1 MNNIL
6 EKIRKYEDIPYEIL
20 EEFFMG
26 YLNDKVSD
34 EEMTKVLKAICKYS
48 LTKENTFNLTDIF
61 IKSGDSLP
69 VNDIFI
75 DKHSTGGVGDK
86 TTLIVLPILA
96 SLGVKIAK
104 MSGRGLGITG
114 GTIDKLESIGVKT
127 DFTEKEFYEKIEK
140 HNMVISSQTSNL
152 CPLDKKVYAL
162 RDITGT
168 TNSIPLI
175 ASSVMSKKIAS
186 GSKKILLD
194 VKVGTGALVQ
204 TLSDAKSLAK
214 LMIEIGKKYD
224 REVVCM
230 LTKMDTPLG
239 NNIGNRIEV
248 MEVVDILSG
257 KKNNNLYELITKMS
271 SLMLEMSKG
280 IPKEEALKQVKE
292 TIENGKALETFKN
305 YVESSGGSLDFELS
319 EKREIKSLKSGYIK
333 SIDGRIIGK
342 TSMLLGAGRKEKND
356 KIDFNAGIILNKQ
369 VGDPIKK
376 GEVLLSLYG
385 KSIEFNQKE
394 VFKISLFKSKKES
407 IIIDIIK

>member
-6 EKIRKYEDIPYEIL
+6 EKIKKSENIPYEVL
-20 EEFFMG
+20 EDFFIG

-34 EEMTKVLKAICKYS
+34 EEMTMVLKAICKYS
-48 LTKENTFNLTDIF
+48 LTKENTLNLTDIF
-61 IKSGDSLP
+61 IKSGDILP
-69 VNDIFI
+69 VNDLFI

-127 DFTEKEFYEKIEK
+127 DFSLKEFYEKIEK

-162 RDITGT
+162 RDVTGT

-186 GSKKILLD
+186 GAKKILID
-194 VKVGTGALVQ
+194 VKVGSGALVN
-204 TLSDAKSLAK
+204 TLNDAKELAN

-239 NNIGNRIEV
+239 NNIGNRIEI
-248 MEVVDILSG
+248 MEVLDILSG
-257 KKNNNLYELITKMS
+257 KKNNNLYELIIKMS

-280 IPKEEALKQVKE
+280 ITEEEALKLVKE
-292 TIENGKALETFKN
+292 TIEKGKALETFKN
-305 YVESSGGSLDFELS
+305 YVESSGGSLDFTLPQ
-319 EKREIKSLKSGYIK
+319 KMEIKSLKSGYIK
-333 SIDGRIIGK
+333 SINGHEIGK
-342 TSMLLGAGRKEKND
+342 ISMALGAGRKEKND
-356 KIDFNAGIILNKQ
+356 KIDYDAGIILNKK
-369 VGDPIKK
+369 VGDRVNK

-385 KSIEFNQKE
+385 KRIEFDQKE
-394 VFKISLFKSKKES
+394 AFKISFFKPKKES
-407 IIIDIIK
+407 IIISAIK